1 MIRRP
6 PRSTRTDT
14 LFPYTTL
21 CRSSWYQAAKRELE
35 GPWTAPLHD
44 AGIPVRTRIIEN
56 IHPVRALADAVEEE
70 DAGLAVVGTRGIGG
84 FLGLRLGRVPVQLVH
99 QPQIPV
105 VLVPPPTLASDVE
118 IGRQSCRERGCQS
131 VSISV
136 DAVS

>member
-1 MIRRP
+1 MLRPP

-21 CRSSWYQAAKRELE
+21 CRSLE

-84 FLGLRLGRVPVQLVH
+84 FLGLRLGRVPVKLVH
-99 QPQIPV
+99 QTQIPV
-105 VLVPPPTLASDVE
+105 VLVPPPK
-118 IGRQSCRERGCQS
+118 IGRASRRELVCQL
-131 VSISV
+131 V
-136 DAVS
+136 

>member
-1 MIRRP
+1 MLRPP

-21 CRSSWYQAAKRELE
+21 CRSLE
-35 GPWTAPLHD
+35 GPWTAPLHA
-44 AGIPVRTRIIEN
+44 AGIPVRTRIIAN

-99 QPQIPV
+99 QTQIPV
-105 VLVPPPTLASDVE
+105 VLVPPPTLASDVAD
-118 IGRQSCRERGCQS
+118 
-131 VSISV
+131 
-136 DAVS
+136 DAS